1 MNRPKSLLMTSI
13 FCVAVSA
20 LSASAEAAPVTVQ
33 MSFDSFSGQVG
44 SDGQFV
50 TYLDNG
56 SGPEILCPDAGCD
69 TGIGPA
75 SVSLGGGN
83 QVEFWNSSFGVDAT
97 HNFISFVSS
106 GMNEVELGDKFL
118 VGTITYTNGI
128 WFTDPEFAVTFSASS
143 SDPGFVQS
151 FSSTVHLTITTNQT
165 TNTASQNADFIYLT
179 GLPSLGSVRAYE
191 LNSGLGNTVTA
202 ELYAKISSLDLIEF
216 ANATGGGFLD
226 PGIALQ
232 PTPPTEVPE
241 PATLA
246 LLSLGLAGLR
256 QIRRRS
262 LSR

>member
-20 LSASAEAAPVTVQ
+20 LSASAEAAPVTVR

-44 SDGQFV
+44 SDGQLV

-56 SGPEILCPDAGCD
+56 SGPIILCPATGCG
-69 TGIGPA
+69 TGIGLA
-75 SVSLGGGN
+75 SVALDGGN

-106 GMNEVELGDKFL
+106 GVNEVELGNKFL
-118 VGTITYTNGI
+118 LGTITYTNGI

-143 SDPGFVQS
+143 TDPGFVQS
-151 FSSTVHLTITTNQT
+151 WSSTVHLTITTNQT

-191 LNSGLGNTVTA
+191 LNSASGKHRDRGA
-202 ELYAKISSLDLIEF
+202 YGKISSLDLIGF

-226 PGIALQ
+226 PGSLFSPRHRQ
-232 PTPPTEVPE
+232 KCPNRP
-241 PATLA
+241 
-246 LLSLGLAGLR
+246 LL
-256 QIRRRS
+256 RS
-262 LSR
+262 